1 MRLYN
6 TRTCFKHLHV
16 RKVLFLCLCAYLVLV
31 FVILEHQFEDGR
43 QGEVIDSLDRVD
55 RDKDQSL
62 DLTSVYGYGT

>member
-1 MRLYN
+1 M
-6 TRTCFKHLHV
+6 
-16 RKVLFLCLCAYLVLV
+16 FLCLCAYLLLV
-31 FVILEHQFEDGR
+31 FVILEHQFEGGR